1 MRNITFDQEKLSA
14 IIVAYKKYFPSHW
27 KDEMY
32 KWEAVQH
39 FQKYWDVNAQNFLDM
54 FMEATDKTYNLL
66 ANMNNYPRG
75 MIKSFSTVDPEAV
88 RSMFI
93 QLFDE
98 SKELSERIDHFM
110 SSAEELRVKY
120 DDGTWKQH
128 YQTANAIS
136 TYLWL
141 KYPDK
146 YYIYKYSEVRA
157 VARKIDS
164 DFVPKKG
171 SSAAN
176 IENSFKLYNEIR
188 EILADDRELD
198 KMFKSVLNESC
209 YPDPRKISL
218 MYQRNNKN
226 YEMLINIC
234 YFVLDGMLQTTDKG
248 NYKMMTFSDEHMHRL
263 YEKFVLEYFKRH
275 HSYLS
280 EVRAA
285 QVKWNLAT
293 DTEESMIR
301 FLPAMQTDIFL
312 RYKEKVLIIDTKY
325 YGNSMQKQYDKVT
338 IHSGNMYQIFTYV
351 KNQDVE
357 NNGRVSGMLLYAK
370 TEEAITPDCSFVI
383 GGNKISVKTVDL
395 NKEFKL
401 IAAQLDKIAEDYFG
415 KKRIE
420 DSII

>member
-110 SSAEELRVKY
+110 SSR
-120 DDGTWKQH
+120 
-128 YQTANAIS
+128 
-136 TYLWL
+136 
-141 KYPDK
+141 
-146 YYIYKYSEVRA
+146 
-157 VARKIDS
+157 
-164 DFVPKKG
+164 
-171 SSAAN
+171 
-176 IENSFKLYNEIR
+176 IR
-188 EILADDRELD
+188 W
-198 KMFKSVLNESC
+198 S
-209 YPDPRKISL
+209 SL

>member
-209 YPDPRKISL
+209 
-218 MYQRNNKN
+218 
-226 YEMLINIC
+226 
-234 YFVLDGMLQTTDKG
+234 
-248 NYKMMTFSDEHMHRL
+248 
-263 YEKFVLEYFKRH
+263 
-275 HSYLS
+275 
-280 EVRAA
+280 
-285 QVKWNLAT
+285 
-293 DTEESMIR
+293 
-301 FLPAMQTDIFL
+301 
-312 RYKEKVLIIDTKY
+312 
-325 YGNSMQKQYDKVT
+325 
-338 IHSGNMYQIFTYV
+338 
-351 KNQDVE
+351 
-357 NNGRVSGMLLYAK
+357 
-370 TEEAITPDCSFVI
+370 
-383 GGNKISVKTVDL
+383 
-395 NKEFKL
+395 
-401 IAAQLDKIAEDYFG
+401 
-415 KKRIE
+415 
-420 DSII
+420 